1 MQVYALGTWDEDEKK
16 KSCLPQIVGIWRK
29 NIVINDKIPLK
40 IKLKNNNNG
49 TNRNNNSNTVG
60 IMELLSDNINDKV
73 IKNVKNSLVMS
84 CLPPILGIWR
94 KKTCY

>member
-1 MQVYALGTWDEDEKK
+1 MQVYALRTWDEDGK
-16 KSCLPQIVGIWRK
+16 KSRAYHKQWVFGGK
-29 NIVINDKIPLK
+29 KIVINDKIPLK